1 VSTQPRRLSAGGR
14 IDRSTEL
21 TFTVDGQS
29 YIGHP
34 GDTLASA
41 LMAAGVIETGPSIY
55 RLRPRGIVAAGVEEP
70 NALVNVRRPGQS
82 VIEPMVPATT
92 LELVDGIEAT
102 YVSGVGDL
110 DPADDTSVYD
120 KKYVHT
126 DVLVIGGGPAGL
138 TAAREAAAT
147 GARVILID
155 DQPELGGSLLSEPAA
170 TVDGVSAQ
178 EWLSRIES
186 QLRACPEATILTRTS
201 AFGNYDANYVIA
213 VQSRTDHLGAAGV
226 GPAFAGVSRQRL
238 WHIRAQQVVVA
249 TGAHERPLVFA
260 NNDRPGV
267 MLASAVRTY
276 LNRYGVAAGT
286 RVVVATTND
295 SPYAMLPELAAAGIQ
310 VVTVADARPALSAA
324 ARAAL
329 AAGVNVVP
337 TATVVDTAGRP
348 RVSAALISIIDE
360 AGTIAGPST
369 EIACDLL
376 AVSGGWSPVVHL
388 HSQRQGKLRWD
399 DELVAFLP
407 AGDVEGQQIIG
418 AARGSFTL
426 GGCLAD
432 GSRAGAMRP
441 EPVEGRAST
450 GSAPIAASN
459 AGFVTEADARSAS
472 DDRPA
477 GGVGGRP
484 RTRPLWVVRGQ
495 DGDLAGLDTH
505 FVDLQRDQTVRDVLR
520 ATGAGMRSV
529 EHIKRYTSI
538 STAND
543 QGKTSAV
550 NAIGAI
556 ATALSGA
563 TPGEVGTTTY
573 RAPYAPVAFAALAGR
588 DRGDLFDPARLT
600 SIHPW
605 HVAHRAEF
613 ELVGQWLRPWYYPK
627 DGESLDDA
635 VLRECTAARTSVGM
649 MDATTLGKI
658 ELRGADAGEFLNRI
672 YTNAFKKLAPGSARY
687 GVMCTPDGMMFDDG
701 VTLRLDERCYF
712 LTTTTGNAAG
722 VLDWL
727 EEWHQTEWPTLDV
740 TMTSVTEQWTTVAVV
755 GPKSRAVIAKIAPDL
770 DVDNDAFGF
779 MTFRETTLASGV
791 PARIC
796 RISFSGE
803 LAFEVNVS
811 GWHGQHVWEDIYA
824 AGEEFDITPYGTE
837 TMHVLRAEK
846 GYPIVGQ
853 DTDGSVTPQDAGME
867 WVVSKVK
874 DFIGKRSYAR
884 SDTARTDRKHL
895 VSVLPSDPALRLPEG
910 TQLIAHTMAVNAG
923 IQRVPMLGHVTSS
936 YHSAALGR
944 SFALALIKNGRNLIG
959 QTLTAAV
966 GDRLVDVVVAETVLY
981 DPEGKRRD
989 G

>member
-1 VSTQPRRLSAGGR
+1 VSTQPRRLSQGGR
-14 IDRSTEL
+14 IDRSTDL
-21 TFTVDGQS
+21 SFTVDGQS
-29 YIGHP
+29 YVGHP

-41 LMAAGVIETGPSIY
+41 LLAAGVIETAPSIY
-55 RLRPRGIVAAGVEEP
+55 RARPRGILAAGVEEP

-82 VIEPMVPATT
+82 VVEPMVPATI
-92 LELVDGIEAT
+92 LELVDGIEAS
-102 YVSGVGDL
+102 YISGIGEL
-110 DPADDTSVYD
+110 DPAEDTSIYD

-138 TAAREAAAT
+138 TAAREAATT

-155 DQPELGGSLLSEPAA
+155 DQPELGGSLLSEPNAA
-170 TVDGVSAQ
+170 VDGLPAE
-178 EWLSRIES
+178 EWLTRTES
-186 QLRACPEATILTRTS
+186 QLREGQEVTILTRTN
-201 AFGNYDANYVIA
+201 AFGNYDANYVVA
-213 VQSRTDHLGAAGV
+213 LQARTDHLGAAGA
-226 GPAFAGVSRQRL
+226 GPDFAGVSRQRL
-238 WHIRAQQVVVA
+238 WHIRAQQVIVA

-267 MLASAVRTY
+267 MLGSAVRTY
-276 LNRYGVAAGT
+276 LNRYGVAAGS

-295 SPYAMLPELAAAGIQ
+295 SAYAMLPELTAAG
-310 VVTVADARPALSAA
+310 VEVAAVADARPTLLEA
-324 ARAAL
+324 ARAAQ
-329 AAGVNVVP
+329 AAGIDVVP
-337 TATVVDTAGRP
+337 SATVIDTAGDP
-348 RVSAALISIIDE
+348 RVSSAMISVLDG
-360 AGTIAGPST
+360 AGIPVGSPT
-369 EIACDLL
+369 EVACDLV

-399 DELVAFLP
+399 DDLVAFVP
-407 AGDVEGQQIIG
+407 ADEVEGQQIIG
-418 AARGSFTL
+418 AARGTFTL
-426 GGCLAD
+426 EACLAE
-432 GSRAGAMRP
+432 GSRAGA
-441 EPVEGRAST
+441 V
-450 GSAPIAASN
+450 AAFN
-459 AGFVTEADARSAS
+459 AGFVTEGGEHALSVRTEDPQ
-472 DDRPA
+472 PA
-477 GGVGGRP
+477 GTVQ
-484 RTRPLWVVRGQ
+484 PLWVVRGR

-505 FVDLQRDQTVRDVLR
+505 FVDQQRDQTVADVLR

-550 NAIGAI
+550 NAIGLI
-556 ATALSGA
+556 ATALNNGT

-588 DRGDLFDPARLT
+588 DRGELYDPARLT

-605 HVAHRAEF
+605 HVAHGAEF
-613 ELVGQWLRPWYYPK
+613 ENVGQWLRPWYYPQ
-627 DGESLDDA
+627 DGESLDEA
-635 VLRECTAARTSVGM
+635 VLRECAATRTSVGM

-658 ELRGADAGEFLNRI
+658 EVCGTDAGEFLNRI

-701 VTLRLDERCYF
+701 VNLRLDERRYF

-740 TMTSVTEQWTTVAVV
+740 IMTSVTEQWTTIAVV
-755 GPKSRAVIAKIAPDL
+755 GPKSRAVVAKVTPDL
-770 DVDNDAFGF
+770 DVTNDAFPF
-779 MTFRETTLASGV
+779 MTFRETTLASGI
-791 PARIC
+791 PARVC

-811 GWHGQHVWEDIYA
+811 GWYGQQVWEDIYA

-874 DFIGKRSYAR
+874 DFVGKRSYTR
-884 SDTARTDRKHL
+884 SDTARGDRKHL
-895 VSVLPSDPALRLPEG
+895 VSVLPADPTFRLPEG
-910 TQLIAHTMAVNAG
+910 TQLISHTASVDADS
-923 IQRVPMLGHVTSS
+923 QPVPMLGHVTSS

-966 GDRLVDVVVAETVLY
+966 GDQLVDVVVAETVLY

>member
-1 VSTQPRRLSAGGR
+1 MT
-14 IDRSTEL
+14 
-21 TFTVDGQS
+21 
-29 YIGHP
+29 
-34 GDTLASA
+34 
-41 LMAAGVIETGPSIY
+41 
-55 RLRPRGIVAAGVEEP
+55 
-70 NALVNVRRPGQS
+70 
-82 VIEPMVPATT
+82 VPA
-92 LELVDGIEAT
+92 
-102 YVSGVGDL
+102 SCWHRR
-110 DPADDTSVYD
+110 S
-120 KKYVHT
+120 
-126 DVLVIGGGPAGL
+126 
-138 TAAREAAAT
+138 AAT
-147 GARVILID
+147 STG
-155 DQPELGGSLLSEPAA
+155 
-170 TVDGVSAQ
+170 
-178 EWLSRIES
+178 
-186 QLRACPEATILTRTS
+186 
-201 AFGNYDANYVIA
+201 
-213 VQSRTDHLGAAGV
+213 
-226 GPAFAGVSRQRL
+226 
-238 WHIRAQQVVVA
+238 
-249 TGAHERPLVFA
+249 TGAV
-260 NNDRPGV
+260 
-267 MLASAVRTY
+267 
-276 LNRYGVAAGT
+276 GT

-295 SPYAMLPELAAAGIQ
+295 SAYAMLPELAAVGIEIA
-310 VVTVADARPALSAA
+310 TVADARPTLSAA
-324 ARAAL
+324 ARTAQ
-329 AAGVNVVP
+329 AAGIEVVP
-337 TATVVDTAGRP
+337 TATVVDTTGDP
-348 RVSAALISIIDE
+348 RVSSALISVIDE
-360 AGTIAGPST
+360 SGTPVGSPT
-369 EIACDLL
+369 EVACDLV

-388 HSQRQGKLRWD
+388 HSQRQGRLRWD
-399 DELVAFLP
+399 DSLVAFVP
-407 AGDVEGQQIIG
+407 ADVVEDQQIVG

-426 GGCLAD
+426 EACLAE
-432 GSRAGAMRP
+432 GARAGA
-441 EPVEGRAST
+441 
-450 GSAPIAASN
+450 AASFS
-459 AGFVTEADARSAS
+459 AGFVTDGGAHALSIPTENPQ
-472 DDRPA
+472 PA
-477 GGVGGRP
+477 G
-484 RTRPLWVVRGQ
+484 TTKPLWVARDRHSG
-495 DGDLAGLDTH
+495 LAGLDTH
-505 FVDLQRDQTVRDVLR
+505 FVDLQRDQTVSDVLR

-550 NAIGAI
+550 NAIGLI
-556 ATALSGA
+556 ATALNNGA
-563 TPGEVGTTTY
+563 TPGQVGTTTY

-605 HVAHRAEF
+605 HLAHRAEF
-613 ELVGQWLRPWYYPK
+613 ELVGQWLRPWYYPRE
-627 DGESLDDA
+627 GESLDEA
-635 VLRECTAARTSVGM
+635 VLRECTAVRASVGM

-658 ELRGADAGEFLNRI
+658 EIWGTDAGEFLNRI

-701 VTLRLDERCYF
+701 VTLRLDERRYF
-712 LTTTTGNAAG
+712 MTTTTGNAAQ

-755 GPKSRAVIAKIAPDL
+755 GPKSRAVIAKVAPNL
-770 DVDNDAFGF
+770 EVANDAFGF
-779 MTFRETTLASGV
+779 MTFRETTLASGI

-811 GWHGQHVWEDIYA
+811 GWYGQQVWEDVYA

-895 VSVLPSDPALRLPEG
+895 VSVLPSDPTLRLPEG
-910 TQLIAHTMAVNAG
+910 TQLIGHTASVNAG
-923 IQRVPMLGHVTSS
+923 IQPVPMLGHVTSS

-981 DPEGKRRD
+981 DPEGNRRD